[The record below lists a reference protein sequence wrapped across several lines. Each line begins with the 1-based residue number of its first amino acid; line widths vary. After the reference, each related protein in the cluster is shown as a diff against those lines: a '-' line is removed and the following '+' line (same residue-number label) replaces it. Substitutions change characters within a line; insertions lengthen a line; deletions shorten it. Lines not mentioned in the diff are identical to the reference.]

1 MNLLTA
7 LNRWMAP
14 PKKALTQEVAPPTPW
29 NQAGWRTVWRNQISR
44 GMTPARLAQ
53 ILDDANQGGAHD
65 YLTLAEEMEERDPHY
80 ASVLST
86 RKRAVMGL
94 ERKVESP
101 TDKLR
106 DRKIT
111 DAVRELI
118 ANPAFGQLLPA
129 LLDALGKGYAAV
141 EMIWNTDGNPWTP
154 DYRWRD
160 PRWFLLDRDD
170 GATLRLIDVADPVN
184 GLPLPPCRFIVHTPR
199 LKMGLPIRGGLARL
213 AAIASLCRHITMES
227 WLSFAES
234 YGSPV
239 RILQADDQLFS
250 AGASSEQRAMLQD
263 LQDKLQT
270 MLGQD
275 AYAVFPKSVQAT
287 LQQAATSGA
296 DVHERLSDHLQKLIS
311 KAVLGRS
318 DAADSTSGKL
328 GGEAAQSEVRRD
340 ILESDAEELADCIN
354 QQLIRP
360 FVDLNFGPQPAYPVF
375 QFHFPET
382 EDLTLLTAALEKLV
396 PLGLKVEQSVIRDK
410 FNLPD
415 PEEGAELLG
424 VPAAP
429 SPATT
434 LTVNRALNR
443 DAGTALTA
451 LDPTAPMVDRLG
463 QESEPLMNTLLD
475 PVRSALNASG
485 DLMDFRER
493 ILTLYPDLDGKA
505 FADLMGQALAVAD
518 LAGYWE
524 AQSPAARNRAE
535 PPPLHL
541 TVNIA
546 APTPGKVIKTAQ
558 RQPDGS
564 YRIEEA
570 TDGA

>member
-7 LNRWMAP
+7 LNRWIAP
-14 PKKALTQEVAPPTPW
+14 PKKALTQEVAPPTAW
-29 NQAGWRTVWRNQISR
+29 NQPGWRTVWRGQIAR
-44 GMTPARLAQ
+44 GLTPANLAQ
-53 ILDDANQGGAHD
+53 ILDSASQGNAHD

-111 DAVRELI
+111 DAVRDLI
-118 ANPAFGQLLPA
+118 ADPAFGRLLPA
-129 LLDALGKGYAAV
+129 LLDAMGKGYSAV
-141 EMIWNTDGNPWTP
+141 ELVWNTDGSPWTP
-154 DYRWRD
+154 AYRWRD

-170 GATLRLIDVADPVN
+170 GATLRIIDTADPVN

-250 AGASSEQRAMLQD
+250 AGASAEQQAMLQSI
-263 LQDKLQT
+263 QDKLQT
-270 MLGQD
+270 MVGQD
-275 AYAVFPKSVQAT
+275 AYAVFPKSMTAT

-328 GGEAAQSEVRRD
+328 GGETAQSEVRRD

-382 EDLTLLTAALEKLV
+382 EDLTLLTLALEKLV
-396 PLGLKVEQSVIRDK
+396 PLGLKVEQSIIRDK
-410 FNLPD
+410 FGLPD
-415 PEEGAELLG
+415 PKEGAELL
-424 VPAAP
+424 VPNTVTPVIPAP
-429 SPATT
+429 AF
-434 LTVNRALNR
+434 NRALNR
-443 DAGTALTA
+443 ALPA
-451 LDPTAPMVDRLG
+451 PAASDPTAPLVERLG
-463 QESEPLMNTLLD
+463 NEAEPLLQTLLD
-475 PVRSALNASG
+475 PVRSALNASS

-493 ILTLYPDLDGKA
+493 LLDLYPDLDGKA
-505 FADLMGQALAVAD
+505 FADLMGQALAVAE

-524 AQSPAARNRAE
+524 AQPPPARNQAE

-546 APTPGKVIKTAQ
+546 AQTPGKVIKTAS

-564 YRIEEA
+564 YRIEESA
-570 TDGA
+570 DGP

>member
-7 LNRWMAP
+7 LNRWIAP
-14 PKKALTQEVAPPTPW
+14 PKKALTQEVAPPTAW
-29 NQAGWRTVWRNQISR
+29 NQPGWRTVWRGQIAR
-44 GMTPARLAQ
+44 GLTPAGLAQ
-53 ILDDANQGGAHD
+53 ILDSASQGNAHD

-86 RKRAVMGL
+86 RKRAVLGL
-94 ERKVESP
+94 ERKIESP

-111 DAVRELI
+111 DAVRTLI
-118 ANPAFGQLLPA
+118 ADPAFGRLLPA
-129 LLDALGKGYAAV
+129 LLDALGKGYSAV
-141 EMIWNTDGNPWTP
+141 ELVWNTDASPWTP

-170 GATLRLIDVADPVN
+170 GETLRIIDVADPVN

-213 AAIASLCRHITMES
+213 AAIASLCRHITMEA

-250 AGASSEQRAMLQD
+250 AGASSEQQAMLQSI
-263 LQDKLQT
+263 QDKLQT
-270 MLGQD
+270 MIGQD
-275 AYAVFPKSVQAT
+275 AYAVFPKSMTAT
-287 LQQAATSGA
+287 LQQAASTGA
-296 DVHERLSDHLQKLIS
+296 DVHERLADHLEKLIS

-328 GGEAAQSEVRRD
+328 GGETAQSEVRRD

-360 FVDLNFGPQPAYPVF
+360 FVDLNFGPQAAYPIF
-375 QFHFPET
+375 QFHFPEE
-382 EDLTLLTAALEKLV
+382 EDLSLLTLALEKLV

-424 VPAAP
+424 APTAPTPAL
-429 SPATT
+429 PAF
-434 LTVNRALNR
+434 NRALNR
-443 DAGTALTA
+443 SAGTILPVV
-451 LDPTAPMVDRLG
+451 DPTAPLVERLG
-463 QESEPLMNTLLD
+463 HEAEPLLQTLLD
-475 PVRSALNASG
+475 PVQAALNSSS
-485 DLMDFRER
+485 DLMDFRGQ
-493 ILTLYPDLDGKA
+493 LLNLYPDLDGKA
-505 FADLMGQALAVAD
+505 FAVLMGQALAVAE

-524 AQSPAARNRAE
+524 AQPPAAARNQPE

-546 APTPGKVIKTAQ
+546 APTPGKVVKTAQ
-558 RQPDGS
+558 RQADGS
-564 YRIEEA
+564 YRIEEESH
-570 TDGA
+570 GV

>member
-7 LNRWMAP
+7 LNRWIAP
-14 PKKALTQEVAPPTPW
+14 PKKALTQEVAPPTAW
-29 NQAGWRTVWRNQISR
+29 NQPGWRTVWRGQIAR
-44 GMTPARLAQ
+44 GMTPANLAQ
-53 ILDDANQGGAHD
+53 ILDSASQGNAHD
-65 YLTLAEEMEERDPHY
+65 YLTIAEEMEERDPHY

-86 RKRAVMGL
+86 RKRAVLGL

-111 DAVRELI
+111 DAVRTLI
-118 ANPAFGQLLPA
+118 ADPAFGRLLPA
-129 LLDALGKGYAAV
+129 LLDALGKGYSAV
-141 EMIWNTDGNPWTP
+141 ELVWNTDASPWTP

-184 GLPLPPCRFIVHTPR
+184 GLPLPPCRFIAHTPR

-213 AAIASLCRHITMES
+213 AAIASLCRHITMEA

-234 YGSPV
+234 YGSPARV
-239 RILQADDQLFS
+239 LQADKNLFEPGAGSEGVARLDQLRDALES
-250 AGASSEQRAMLQD
+250 MI
-263 LQDKLQT
+263 
-270 MLGQD
+270 GQD
-275 AYAVFPKSVQAT
+275 AWAIIPNDTDLT

-296 DVHERLSDHLQKLIS
+296 DVYERLADRLEKLIS

-328 GGEAAQSEVRRD
+328 GGEQASSEVRRD

-382 EDLTLLTAALEKLV
+382 EDLNLLTLALEKLV

-415 PEEGAELLG
+415 PEDGAELLG
-424 VPAAP
+424 APAAP
-429 SPATT
+429 SPA
-434 LTVNRALNR
+434 LPAFNRALNR
-443 DAGTALTA
+443 SAGPALPA
-451 LDPTAPMVDRLG
+451 DPTQPLVERLG
-463 QESEPLMNTLLD
+463 NEAEPLLQTLLD
-475 PVRSALNASG
+475 PVQAALNTSS
-485 DLMDFRER
+485 DLMDFREQ
-493 ILTLYPDLDGKA
+493 LLNLYPDLDGKA
-505 FADLMGQALAVAD
+505 FADLMGQALAVAE

-524 AQSPAARNRAE
+524 AQPPAAARNQPE

-546 APTPGKVIKTAQ
+546 APTPGKVVKTAQ
-558 RQPDGS
+558 RQADGS
-564 YRIEEA
+564 YRIEES
-570 TDGA
+570 TDGP